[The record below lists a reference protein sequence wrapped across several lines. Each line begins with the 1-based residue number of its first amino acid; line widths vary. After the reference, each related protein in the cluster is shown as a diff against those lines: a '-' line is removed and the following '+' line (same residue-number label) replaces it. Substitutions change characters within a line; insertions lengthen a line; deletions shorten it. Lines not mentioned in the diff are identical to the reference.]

1 VVLTAG
7 SSTPTLKVWRFDET
21 GVITFPDNT
30 VQTTA
35 YTGSTSTLVNGTYTV
50 ALSTTGQL
58 NLPGAANAESNNARI
73 QSTNSI
79 DILSNLAIWTFG
91 TDGNLTLPGDL
102 VTPGNIQVGTTSTR
116 GQVTIVGNSTATLG
130 MYNTTVDVGAQIYL
144 GDSNFNNSTKW
155 NSAPG
160 VGATYD
166 DNFGGLAG
174 ALGLYTYAGNDNSR
188 SLQVTVRANRLGVRI
203 HSTSTANGS
212 LTAGA
217 LVVAGGATIDK
228 DLYVNGDIVSLDN
241 LSITANT
248 STWTFGQD
256 GKLTLPNSTNIA
268 IPAGA
273 PRTGAIAITSST
285 ELLIGTNT
293 TTTNSLWTFG
303 IDGST
308 VFPENTVK
316 GYCFTATNTVFNY
329 IPQRAQFMYT
339 DSPILR
345 LISTIGG
352 VWYIKGPGLVGWKP
366 ITGLVDNSGVALL
379 VDIAVA
385 GDGSEFHSGGY
396 LPNSPDLVYTISQYL
411 DLDLKAADKTWTFSE
426 NGSLTFPDAT
436 IQTTAFT
443 GGGAVSN
450 TGTTSTFVISNTATS
465 NSTNTGALQVTGGVG
480 IGGGVFVG
488 GNVTATSITALASTA
503 TVNSTAASVGYMGL
517 PQNATSSTTLTIS
530 DAGKHIYVTT
540 SSQTITI
547 PAASSVPYPIGTA
560 ITFIAGP
567 SATTVTI
574 AITSDTMRLAGAGTT
589 GSRTLAAHGMATA
602 VKVSGVSSAGVW
614 YINGVGLT

>member
-1 VVLTAG
+1 MAQTSIFLGNDDKYVKVAADDQIYIKVPNADTSGTSQLWTFGTDGSLTLPIGVSIDESNGSHFPRIVADTGKAFSVQGQGSTGSAAIAWFDYESTSSQYAAVGVNGTGTDNLAKVVLVAG

-50 ALSTTGQL
+50 ALATTGQL

-79 DILSNLAIWTFG
+79 DILSNLSIWTFSNTG
-91 TDGNLTLPGDL
+91 T
-102 VTPGNIQVGTTSTR
+102 
-116 GQVTIVGNSTATLG
+116 
-130 MYNTTVDVGAQIYL
+130 
-144 GDSNFNNSTKW
+144 
-155 NSAPG
+155 
-160 VGATYD
+160 
-166 DNFGGLAG
+166 
-174 ALGLYTYAGNDNSR
+174 
-188 SLQVTVRANRLGVRI
+188 
-203 HSTSTANGS
+203 
-212 LTAGA
+212 
-217 LVVAGGATIDK
+217 
-228 DLYVNGDIVSLDN
+228 
-241 LSITANT
+241 
-248 STWTFGQD
+248 
-256 GKLTLPNSTNIA
+256 
-268 IPAGA
+268 
-273 PRTGAIAITSST
+273 
-285 ELLIGTNT
+285 
-293 TTTNSLWTFG
+293 
-303 IDGST
+303 
-308 VFPENTVK
+308 
-316 GYCFTATNTVFNY
+316 
-329 IPQRAQFMYT
+329 
-339 DSPILR
+339 
-345 LISTIGG
+345 
-352 VWYIKGPGLVGWKP
+352 
-366 ITGLVDNSGVALL
+366 
-379 VDIAVA
+379 
-385 GDGSEFHSGGY
+385 
-396 LPNSPDLVYTISQYL
+396 
-411 DLDLKAADKTWTFSE
+411 
-426 NGSLTFPDAT
+426 LTFPDAT

-488 GNVTATSITALASTA
+488 GNITATNITALASTA

-517 PQNATSSTTLTIS
+517 PQNSTGTTTLSIS
-530 DAGKHIYVTT
+530 DAGKHIYITT

-547 PAASSVPYPIGTA
+547 PANSSVPYPIGTA

-602 VKVSGVSSAGVW
+602 VKVAATTW

>member
-1 VVLTAG
+1 LWTFGTDGSLTLPIGVSIDESNGSHFPRIVADTGKAFSVQGQGSTGSAAIAWFDYESTSSQYAAVGVNGTGTDNLAKVVLVAG

-50 ALSTTGQL
+50 ALATTGQL

-79 DILSNLAIWTFG
+79 DILSNLSIWTFSNTG
-91 TDGNLTLPGDL
+91 T
-102 VTPGNIQVGTTSTR
+102 
-116 GQVTIVGNSTATLG
+116 
-130 MYNTTVDVGAQIYL
+130 
-144 GDSNFNNSTKW
+144 
-155 NSAPG
+155 
-160 VGATYD
+160 
-166 DNFGGLAG
+166 
-174 ALGLYTYAGNDNSR
+174 
-188 SLQVTVRANRLGVRI
+188 
-203 HSTSTANGS
+203 
-212 LTAGA
+212 
-217 LVVAGGATIDK
+217 
-228 DLYVNGDIVSLDN
+228 
-241 LSITANT
+241 
-248 STWTFGQD
+248 
-256 GKLTLPNSTNIA
+256 
-268 IPAGA
+268 
-273 PRTGAIAITSST
+273 
-285 ELLIGTNT
+285 
-293 TTTNSLWTFG
+293 
-303 IDGST
+303 
-308 VFPENTVK
+308 
-316 GYCFTATNTVFNY
+316 
-329 IPQRAQFMYT
+329 
-339 DSPILR
+339 
-345 LISTIGG
+345 
-352 VWYIKGPGLVGWKP
+352 
-366 ITGLVDNSGVALL
+366 
-379 VDIAVA
+379 
-385 GDGSEFHSGGY
+385 
-396 LPNSPDLVYTISQYL
+396 
-411 DLDLKAADKTWTFSE
+411 
-426 NGSLTFPDAT
+426 LTFPDAT

-488 GNVTATSITALASTA
+488 GNITATNITALASTA

-517 PQNATSSTTLTIS
+517 PQNSTGTTTLSIS
-530 DAGKHIYVTT
+530 DAGKHIYITT

-547 PAASSVPYPIGTA
+547 PANSSVPYPIGTA

-602 VKVSGVSSAGVW
+602 VKVAATTW